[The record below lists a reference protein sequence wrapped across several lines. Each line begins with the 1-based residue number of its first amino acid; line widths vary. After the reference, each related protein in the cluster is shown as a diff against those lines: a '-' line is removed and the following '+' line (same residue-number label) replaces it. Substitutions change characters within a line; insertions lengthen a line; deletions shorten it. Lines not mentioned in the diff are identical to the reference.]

1 MFDAMYK
8 LIVGQAALLLL
19 CWAFALL
26 VAGLLVWW
34 EKTTKGALW
43 RYRDK

>member
-1 MFDAMYK
+1 MMESLND

-19 CWAFALL
+19 CWTFALL
-26 VAGLLVWW
+26 IAGLLIWW